1 MIGRLC
7 GRMVTEEPD
16 GSLVLDV
23 HGVGY
28 DVMAPLGTARRA
40 GAAANAEGLVLHI
53 HTHVREDSIELFGF
67 ATETERRV
75 FRLLIGVP
83 NVGPKTALGVLSALP
98 SDELAGAVRDGDLA
112 RLGRVPGIGKKTAER
127 LVLELKGKLP
137 EVVRGSTAQRLGA
150 EGRDNAARLQGALT
164 NMGYRAAE
172 AEQAVK
178 ALGGRVN
185 SEPDSELLRE
195 ALAWLTR

>member
-7 GRMVTEEPD
+7 GKVVAEEPD
-16 GSLVLDV
+16 GALVLDV

-28 DVMAPLGTARRA
+28 DVMTPLGTVGRA
-40 GAAANAEGLVLHI
+40 SSAGNADSLVLHI
-53 HTHVREDSIELFGF
+53 HTHVREESIELYGF
-67 ATETERRV
+67 SSEAERQV

-83 NVGPKTALGVLSALP
+83 NVGPKTALGALSALP
-98 SDELAGAVRDGDLA
+98 LEELGSAVRDGDVA
-112 RLGRVPGIGKKTAER
+112 RLSRVPGIGKKTAER
-127 LVLELKGKLP
+127 LALELKGKLP
-137 EVVRGSTAQRLGA
+137 QATPGPSAGRAGV
-150 EGRDNAARLQGALT
+150 EGRDNAARLAGALT

-172 AEQAVK
+172 AERAVE

-185 SEPDSELLRE
+185 REPLAELLRE